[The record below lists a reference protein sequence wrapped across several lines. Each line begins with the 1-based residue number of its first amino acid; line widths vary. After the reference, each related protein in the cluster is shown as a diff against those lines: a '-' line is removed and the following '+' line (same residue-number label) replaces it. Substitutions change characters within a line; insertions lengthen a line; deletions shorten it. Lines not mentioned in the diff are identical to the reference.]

1 MLRRLPT
8 SRLLLLVALVT
19 AVLAGG
25 TALAAGALGGSG
37 PKPPAKPL
45 AVALHDALA
54 AKPVA
59 GVTARITFAN
69 RLIDSSSI
77 GAGGTPLLSGAK
89 GRLWAAPDGRF
100 RLELQSDA
108 GDAQITGDGRTV
120 TLYDAT
126 TNSGYRVTLPQGAAG
141 AGAKDHH
148 GVPTVAAITRF
159 LGRVMGR
166 ADLSG
171 AQPSTVAGR
180 PAYTVRIAPKH
191 DGGLIG
197 AAELAWDAQ
206 SGTPLRAAVYASGAA
221 KPVLELTATD
231 ISYGKVDAAALGVT
245 APRGAKM
252 TTVDLGDAAHRGPGG
267 LDRPAVS
274 GPGAVSARVP
284 FRLSAPARLVGLPRH
299 EVRLV
304 GSGTDTGALVT
315 YGQGLGGIAVLEQT
329 ARGSLRAGGTAGLRL
344 PEVALGGGTSGQELA
359 TALGTVL
366 RFDRGGVRYTVIGS
380 VPPAA
385 AEAAAKAL

>member
-1 MLRRLPT
+1 MLRRLST
-8 SRLLLLVALVT
+8 SRLVLLVALAC
-19 AVLAGG
+19 AVLGGG
-25 TALAAGALGGSG
+25 TALAAGALGGSD
-37 PKPPAKPL
+37 PKPPARPL

-59 GVTARITFAN
+59 GVTARITFVN
-69 RLIDSSSI
+69 RLIDGS
-77 GAGGTPLLSGAK
+77 GAGAGRAPLLAGAE

-108 GDAQITGDGRTV
+108 GDAQITGDGRTIA
-120 TLYDAT
+120 LYDAT
-126 TNSGYRVTLPQGAAG
+126 TNSGYRVTLPQDAAD
-141 AGAKDHH
+141 AGTKDRH

-171 AQPSTVAGR
+171 ARPTTVAGR

-197 AAELAWDAQ
+197 AAELAWDADH
-206 SGTPLRAAVYASGAA
+206 GTPLRAAIYAAGAA
-221 KPVLELTATD
+221 KPVLELAATD
-231 ISYGKVDAAALGVT
+231 ISYGEVDAAALGVG

-252 TTVDLGDAAHRGPGG
+252 TTIDLGDAGHRDHGRSHPPVRGT
-267 LDRPAVS
+267 RAV
-274 GPGAVSARVP
+274 AARLP
-284 FRLSAPARLVGLPRH
+284 FGLSAPARLAGRARH
-299 EVRLV
+299 GVRLV
-304 GSGTDTGALVT
+304 GSGTNPGALVT
-315 YGQGLGGIAVLEQT
+315 YGDGLGGLAVLEQR
-329 ARGSLRAGGTAGLRL
+329 AKGSLRDGGTAGLPL
-344 PEVALGGGTSGQELA
+344 PEVALAGGGRGVELA

-385 AEAAAKAL
+385 AEAAARAL